1 MKNLFIA
8 ILGIICINSLQAKTY
23 NIQEL
28 GADVTGKVKCT
39 DIINRAIE
47 QASAEGGGTIYFP
60 AGNYLTAAIKMKSNI
75 TLDIESGATI
85 KFSDD
90 FEDYLPFIKVR
101 WEGIVMKT
109 FSPLI
114 HAEGAENLT
123 IKGRGTLDGN
133 GFKWWDFDLPLIY
146 EARSTGRITEDK
158 ITPLQRQWEEANKD
172 LKVEDYF
179 LPTLERRFFRPPF
192 IQFFECKNIWIE
204 GVTIKNS
211 PFWTINPEFC
221 DNLVVHGVT
230 IANPSKDPKGPNTD
244 GINPSSCKNVRISDC
259 FISVGDDCITIKSG
273 RDGDGRKYG
282 RPCENI
288 TITNCVMLSGHGG
301 VVIGSEM
308 SGGVKKVTI
317 SNCVFNGTDAGI
329 RLKASRGRGGVVEEI
344 RVDNIVM
351 NDIQKNAFI
360 FDLFYDKESKQEP
373 VTERTPCFRNIH
385 IANVT
390 GNDVKKV
397 GYITGIEEMP
407 IDNLSFTNINM
418 VAQEGFTGKTAT
430 NITFRNVDFAV
441 VEGASIKFEDSKN
454 IILDNVRSAK
464 PLNKQ
469 PVIELSNIENA
480 FITNSF
486 PVVLTHI
493 FSKITNSKVVWGNNF
508 MDNVKTVESGK

>member
-1 MKNLFIA
+1 MKRIFITLWCIA
-8 ILGIICINSLQAKTY
+8 GIILLNAKTY

-28 GADVTGKVKCT
+28 GADITGKVKCT
-39 DIINRAIE
+39 DIINGAIE
-47 QASAEGGGTIYFP
+47 KAAGEGGGTIYFP
-60 AGNYLTAAIKMKSNI
+60 AGNYLTAAIRMKSNI
-75 TLDIESGATI
+75 TLDIESGAVI

-101 WEGIVMKT
+101 WEGVVMKT

-123 IKGRGTLDGN
+123 IKGRGILDGN

-146 EARSTGRITEDK
+146 EARSTGKITEDK

-172 LKVEDYF
+172 LVVEDYF

-192 IQFFECKNIWIE
+192 IQFYECKNIWIE

-244 GINPSSCKNVRISDC
+244 GINPSSCSNVRISGC

-273 RDGDGRKYG
+273 RDADGRKYG
-282 RPCENI
+282 KPCENI
-288 TITNCVMLSGHGG
+288 TITNCVMLAGHGG

-351 NDIQKNAFI
+351 NDIQQNAFI
-360 FDLFYDKESKQEP
+360 FDLFYDKYSKPEP
-373 VTERTPCFRNIH
+373 VSERTPCFRNIH

-390 GNDVKKV
+390 GNDVKKI

-407 IDNLSFTNINM
+407 IDNISFSNINM

-430 NITFRNVDFAV
+430 NIWFQNIDFAV
-441 VEGASIKFEDSKN
+441 KQGASIKFEDSKN
-454 IILDNVRSAK
+454 IIFDNVRSSA
-464 PLNKQ
+464 PLPDQ
-469 PVIELSNIENA
+469 PIVELSYVDNA
-480 FITNSF
+480 FITNCY
-486 PVVLTHI
+486 PAVPTNI
-493 FSKITNSKVVWGNNF
+493 FSKIANSKVVWGNNF
-508 MDNVKTVESGK
+508 MNNVKTVESVK